1 MKSVYLRSCVAVAC
15 ALGLAACGG
24 GSGNLALGG
33 SIIGLTKNGLILQN
47 NGGPE
52 LTVNAGTTQFTFPEL
67 IGSDQSFNV
76 TAKNPQGAKCT
87 VANGSGKSGAYNVLS
102 VIVTCVT
109 DSYDLGGTVSGLD
122 VNGLVIVNGSD
133 RQEIPAG
140 ATSFTMSRFSGT
152 TYVSGRVFDGA
163 PYGVT
168 ILTQPAGRSCSV
180 VNGVGVMGSAPVT
193 SIQIKCA

>member
-1 MKSVYLRSCVAVAC
+1 MKSLYLRSCVAAAC

-33 SIIGLTKNGLILQN
+33 QIYGLTKDGLILQN

-52 LTVNAGTTQFTFPEL
+52 LKPVAGSTSFTFPEL

-76 TAKNPQGAKCT
+76 TAKNPPGAKCT

-102 VIVTCVT
+102 VAVTCIT

-122 VNGLVIVNGSD
+122 VNGLVVINGAD
-133 RQEIPAG
+133 RQDIPAG
-140 ATSFTMSRFSGT
+140 ATTFTLSKFSGT

-168 ILTQPAGRSCSV
+168 ILTQPTGRSCSV
-180 VNGVGVMGSAPVT
+180 INGVGTMGSAPVS